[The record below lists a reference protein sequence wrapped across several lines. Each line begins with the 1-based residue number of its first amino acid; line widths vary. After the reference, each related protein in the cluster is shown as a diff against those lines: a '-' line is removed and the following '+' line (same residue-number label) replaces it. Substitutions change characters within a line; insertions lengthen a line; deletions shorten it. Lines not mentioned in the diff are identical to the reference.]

1 MEFLKNEL
9 LLYSLASWA
18 YIDLT
23 TYIRVPKFLYNV
35 IFTKRTLTKLLITK
49 HTNINTYQFGTLEFS
64 LFGETISKRFNM
76 ITSIQLHSNKVL
88 NFPLQHLVNDKSVN
102 FGMMVLDIAA
112 SFTKKKKEKNK
123 FLAILA
129 RNHV

>member
-1 MEFLKNEL
+1 MQAIKGENQ
-9 LLYSLASWA
+9 
-18 YIDLT
+18 
-23 TYIRVPKFLYNV
+23 
-35 IFTKRTLTKLLITK
+35 
-49 HTNINTYQFGTLEFS
+49 TYQFGTLEFS

-102 FGMMVLDIAA
+102 FGLIVQDIAS
-112 SFTKKKKEKNK
+112 SFKKKIKEK
-123 FLAILA
+123 FLGILA